1 MVKKIMGKLTD
12 FFKHTNRAYEYP
24 KHKLLMLV
32 FFLSIFP
39 GVSYSQIP
47 KPDHVVIVILEN
59 RAYNQIIGSSSA
71 PFINSLVKD
80 KDGALFTNFHA
91 LVHPSQPNYLALFSG
106 SVQGV
111 KNDGKPKNLPFTTPN
126 LGNELLEKG
135 YTFTGYSEDLPHAGF
150 DGVSSGL
157 YVRKHNPWVN
167 WQDSKKN
174 SLPDRL
180 NLPLTKFPKNYKF
193 LPVVSF
199 VIPNLDNDM
208 HNGSIKRGDEWIRE
222 HLNGYIE
229 WAKKHNSLF
238 ILTFDED
245 NGTPVNKIPTL
256 LVGEM
261 VKQGRYNRRL
271 NHYNLLRTIEEMY
284 GLAYAGISADSS
296 AISGCWKE

>member
-1 MVKKIMGKLTD
+1 MD
-12 FFKHTNRAYEYP
+12 FFKHKNRAYGYP
-24 KHKLLMLV
+24 KHKLLILV
-32 FFLSIFP
+32 FFLSIFQ
-39 GVSYSQIP
+39 GVSYAQIP
-47 KPDHVVIVILEN
+47 KPAHVVIVILEN
-59 RAYNQIIGSSSA
+59 RAYNQIIGSSAA
-71 PFINSLVKD
+71 PFINSLVKS

-91 LVHPSQPNYLALFSG
+91 ITHPSQPNYLALFSG
-106 SVQGV
+106 SVQGI

-135 YTFTGYSEDLPHAGF
+135 YTFAGYSEDLPGVGF
-150 DGVSSGL
+150 AGVSSGL

-174 SLPDRL
+174 GLPDRV
-180 NLPLTKFPKNYKF
+180 NLPLTRFPKNYKF

-208 HNGSIKRGDEWIRE
+208 HNGSIKRGDKWIRE
-222 HLNGYIE
+222 HLKGYIE

-245 NGTPVNKIPTL
+245 NFTPVNKIPTL

-261 VKQGRYNRRL
+261 VKQGRYSRRL

-284 GLAYAGISADSS
+284 GLAHAGISADSS
-296 AISGCWKE
+296 AISGCWKTIRRL